1 MSSRNKRR
9 NKSRNKKSTAGSNR
23 QSQNQSNG
31 RGQDQ
36 DDGHGTGAMATARPL
51 RPSTET
57 KRSLRTTELALY
69 AVAVLAVV
77 MAALAV
83 DADGEGGTDPFG
95 AEDALR
101 YITFLTIGYM
111 LARGLAKAGSHER
124 AGVRD
129 TVVTDEDPNDD
140 DDLPVPPG
148 DDEPTDV
155 RSDDDLDDD
164 GPHDESA
171 PRASAKETSTTR
183 VATTGT
189 TPQHSLQDDEPAA
202 PAVVTGT
209 TPSARDDTPASG
221 AGTSDVA
228 EPDVATPA
236 ADASSDGTLDE
247 GHLRLRKL
255 EPPQ

>member
-9 NKSRNKKSTAGSNR
+9 NKSRNKKNTAGSNGR
-23 QSQNQSNG
+23 SHNQSN
-31 RGQDQ
+31 RRSQDQ
-36 DDGHGTGAMATARPL
+36 DHGPDDGHSTGAMATARPL

-83 DADGEGGTDPFG
+83 DADGDGGTDPFG
-95 AEDALR
+95 AEHALR

-111 LARGLAKAGSHER
+111 LARGLAKAGSHGR

-129 TVVTDEDPNDD
+129 TVVTGEDLND

-148 DDEPTDV
+148 DDERTDV
-155 RSDDDLDDD
+155 GSDDDLDDD
-164 GPHDESA
+164 GHHESA
-171 PRASAKETSTTR
+171 PRASANETSTTS

-189 TPQHSLQDDEPAA
+189 TPQHTPQDDEPAG
-202 PAVVTGT
+202 PAVVTGAT
-209 TPSARDDTPASG
+209 SPPRDDTSG
-221 AGTSDVA
+221 ARTSDVA
-228 EPDVATPA
+228 TPGTH
-236 ADASSDGTLDE
+236 ASSDGTSDE
-247 GHLRLRKL
+247 GHLRLRRL